1 MKSIFAGKPPGSDS
15 KANDVASTSL
25 GSFSNILNL
34 SVVPERKEKTEAEK
48 KKEFDERMASIF
60 GKKPEPVAETKT
72 VEKVET
78 EEEKK
83 KKIEERMKKMLG
95 GFGFTP
101 SIPTGPAPTPVVE
114 EKKSG
119 PPLSEAEKKKKI
131 R

>member
-1 MKSIFAGKPPGSDS
+1 LFLKK
-15 KANDVASTSL
+15 
-25 GSFSNILNL
+25 
-34 SVVPERKEKTEAEK
+34 KEKTEAEK
-48 KKEFDERMASIF
+48 KKDFDDRMASVF
-60 GKKPEPVAETKT
+60 GKKPGAAPEIKE

-101 SIPTGPAPTPVVE
+101 TIPTGPAPTQVVE

-131 R
+131 